1 VITTVLLTYAVV
13 AGSLG
18 VRLLSRMRWLKRSP
32 GLGILARLVVNA
44 TIPLALLGAA
54 LSILTA
60 TSAGHSAVDLFH
72 ACIMVVRSTF
82 AGPLAPSW
90 AGVLGLV
97 LVLVGI
103 VLRVP
108 VLFVVDLRRGHL
120 ARQAQR
126 SQLWLVAT
134 RRIRGDDLLVVDHP
148 LPLAYCLPGR
158 ARTIIVS
165 TSAVASLTPTEL
177 TAVLAHERAHL
188 RGHHHLILA
197 WARAVARGLWFLPD
211 LRRIVTEQARLLEM
225 AADDRAVRATSAPVV
240 AAALLRLVNAPT
252 GEHALG
258 AVEHAVAARIARLA
272 SPDQPIR
279 RITTSAA
286 LAALTLLAI
295 MPGVFVSLGWVVAGG
310 AGHCPIT

>member
-1 VITTVLLTYAVV
+1 VITTVLLAYAVV

-18 VRLLSRMRWLKRSP
+18 VRLLSRMRWLERSP
-32 GLGILARLVVNA
+32 GLGILARLVVGA

-60 TSAGHSAVDLFH
+60 TSAGHSAVDVFH

-90 AGVLGLV
+90 AGVLG

-148 LPLAYCLPGR
+148 LPLAFCLPGR

-165 TSAVASLTPTEL
+165 TSAVASLTPAEL

-197 WARAVARGLWFLPD
+197 WARSVAKGLWFLPD
-211 LRRIVTEQARLLEM
+211 LRRIITEQARLLEM

-272 SPDQPIR
+272 SADRPIR

-295 MPGVFVSLGWVVAGG
+295 MPAVFVSLGWVVAGG